1 MSSVYVVIENGE
13 PYKVAYTSFDSALAA
28 VKEKHK
34 ETLLEQLIEADGGSM
49 CSEVDVSENKLTG
62 KTYAYIEKEI
72 HIYIHKLPVLSFD

>member
-34 ETLLEQLIEADGGSM
+34 ETLLEQLIEAR
-49 CSEVDVSENKLTG
+49 CVQKLTFL
-62 KTYAYIEKEI
+62 KTN
-72 HIYIHKLPVLSFD
+72 